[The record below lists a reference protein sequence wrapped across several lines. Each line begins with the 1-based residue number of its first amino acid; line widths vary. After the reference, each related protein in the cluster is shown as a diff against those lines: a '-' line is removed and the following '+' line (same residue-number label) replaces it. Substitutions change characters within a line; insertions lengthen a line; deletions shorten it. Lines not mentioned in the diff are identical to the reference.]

1 MNNINGEQPTS
12 SKQERKNC
20 LSAGGVI
27 LTAKKK
33 REAEIKWMNV
43 MLQAN
48 AVLQDGAL
56 Q

>member
-33 REAEIKWMNV
+33 NERQKLSE
-43 MLQAN
+43 
-48 AVLQDGAL
+48 
-56 Q
+56 

>member
-27 LTAKKK
+27 LTAKKYERQK
-33 REAEIKWMNV
+33 LSE
-43 MLQAN
+43 
-48 AVLQDGAL
+48 
-56 Q
+56 